1 VAELP
6 RVIKRR
12 DLIDRFKEL
21 GWDGPMTGTGNPPHF
36 MAKGTAVVKIP
47 NRHNPDEISVK
58 LLGLILKEAG
68 ISRNEWIG

>member
-1 VAELP
+1 MAELP

-21 GWDGPMTGTGNPPHF
+21 GWDGPMTGTGKHPQF